1 MKDNK
6 VLTILRQIS
15 LNQTLSEDEKNDL
28 RYILAHI
35 LGTEKARLILL
46 TEQELT
52 PGELQTW
59 NLAKDSLLLEKLPVH
74 YIINTKNFMGLDF
87 FVDERVLIPRFDTEV
102 LVEETLKE
110 ISRLKIKETISPLKI
125 LELCTGSGAIPIS
138 IIHHTKDIPRLQI
151 KALDIS
157 QPALEVAEINKEKL
171 LSSLEQERLSFI
183 QSDLFENVQLPTS
196 PEEAYSLIVAN
207 PPYVAQEEYDT
218 LEDKVKREPVNAL
231 VAENQGLFF
240 YEKILSEAKGYLHP
254 RGSIIFE
261 IGSLQGTALEKLA
274 KDKGYLEC
282 TIIPDYAGNSRV
294 AVIR

>member
-6 VLTILRQIS
+6 VSNILREIG
-15 LNQTLSEDEKNDL
+15 LNPNLSPEEKNDL

-46 TEQELT
+46 TDQELSQE
-52 PGELQTW
+52 ELQTW
-59 NLAKDSLLLEKLPVH
+59 NKGKDSLLIDKLPVH

-110 ISRLKIKETISPLKI
+110 INRLKISGTLFPLKI
-125 LELCTGSGAIPIS
+125 LELCTGSGIIPIS
-138 IIHHTKDIPRLQI
+138 LIHHTKDYPNIQLT
-151 KALDIS
+151 ALDIS
-157 QPALEVAEINKEKL
+157 TPALQVAEINKKNL
-171 LSSLEQERLSFI
+171 LLVEEQTRLEFL
-183 QSDLFENVQLPTS
+183 QSDLFENIQLPAS
-196 PEEAYSLIVAN
+196 PEAAYNLILAN
-207 PPYVAQEEYDT
+207 PPYVTQEEYDS
-218 LEDKVKREPVNAL
+218 LEDKIKREPVKAL
-231 VAENQGLFF
+231 VADHDGLFF
-240 YEKILSEAKGYLHP
+240 YEKILSQAKDYLNP

-261 IGSLQGTALEKLA
+261 IGSLQGAALKKMA
-274 KDKGYLEC
+274 QDKGYREC